1 MAQPS
6 TTGSHP
12 HFSSSPSAATAPPA
26 PTPPGAYTSIFG
38 GGPPVVPSPPIVLP
52 AAAAPGPGPA
62 PATPQ
67 AAGPGLGSGTG
78 LGLGPA
84 ALTAA
89 NLAPPPAPGTSTPA
103 SVASSSNNTYIMPNS
118 PMKNRGGG
126 SGSDGYRPKVTRTL
140 GQRPACLVNA
150 SVTYCGNNQ
159 IFAFGGF
166 DQYTDEV
173 YNHVLRLD
181 LVSQQWSLVDNYGDI
196 PGVRMGHTATLYQG
210 DKLLV
215 FGGENE
221 HRTYLSDLIVFDLKT
236 AHWTQ
241 PAVTGPIPKGRAR
254 HAAVLHEDKLFII
267 GGITGHDNYVL
278 DDICYL
284 DLKTFCWSRA
294 WRFVGRFDHS
304 AYIWGDRV
312 WVFGGLSEDMDKVSD
327 LWWLDL
333 KGTPAFQSPPQIGSS
348 PYDRPNLGGP
358 PLGMGGGSSRHGSG
372 SPRPGYALAPSPAVG
387 ASGYAANSRTAQVNT
402 PSFQLKSYA
411 PVAPGSISALKFFS
425 GPNTPNQGSGIHF
438 HVYSAGML
446 LDFVT
451 PAPTIMSRECSLST
465 LDLATLR
472 WQKLAE
478 GREIFKPG
486 YRWHYCT
493 MNEDGTKAW
502 LLGCPTDPSNSE
514 LGANGFEEYLSDIME
529 IDLRRYGFLG
539 HSAPPDAHG
548 MMGMMDMGGAMMTR
562 PTSRVRHANDPPSMG
577 LGSDLSRLFDQPPET
592 GSGADFIVTAHSGNP
607 EDDEM
612 DHEAEA
618 PVRDGAVGG
627 GGAAGRN
634 DNNNDHWLAPDAPTS
649 PPIHVHR
656 LILQARWPHFARLWS
671 SQMAEFH
678 TKKMHIPEPYSVV
691 RAFLFYLYTDRI
703 DPAPPPEDGPGM
715 DIGGSSSSSSGGGS
729 GAGTKRGRSPG
740 DAGGGSRNGGPLN
753 RHPHHH
759 HPHQLHQTHHDADAR
774 GHHSPAHVTA
784 DLSDVAGLLVMS
796 NIYNIPHLRL
806 LCVNRLSKELDVE
819 HACIIWHCASLAN
832 EPWLR
837 KRAAGFCL
845 THWGRIVRSSGFLR
859 LPRTAI
865 VELSQ
870 EIDTEGRVIGGD
882 ELDLFGSALEGAGGV
897 GGARFSDNGSVL
909 SRRKESISSSHA
921 SQMAESE
928 MEDDEE
934 EGMDMN

>member
-6 TTGSHP
+6 TPASQLRSTTST
-12 HFSSSPSAATAPPA
+12 SAAVAQPA
-26 PTPPGAYTSIFG
+26 PAGAYSSIFG
-38 GGPPVVPSPPIVLP
+38 GGPVALPSVAVPASP
-52 AAAAPGPGPA
+52 AA
-62 PATPQ
+62 ATPQ
-67 AAGPGLGSGTG
+67 ANPNNVAGTTLSEPGTNGPGN
-78 LGLGPA
+78 A
-84 ALTAA
+84 
-89 NLAPPPAPGTSTPA
+89 TPA

-118 PMKNRGGG
+118 PMKGRATGT
-126 SGSDGYRPKVTRTL
+126 DGYRPKITRTL

-210 DKLLV
+210 NKLLV

-236 AHWTQ
+236 VHWTQ

-333 KGTPAFQSPPQIGSS
+333 KGTPAFQSPPMIGSS
-348 PYDRPNLGGP
+348 PYDRAGLGG
-358 PLGMGGGSSRHGSG
+358 LGGSHLGLGGVGSG
-372 SPRPGYALAPSPAVG
+372 NNSRNDSVSPRPGYTLAQSSAMG

-425 GPNTPNQGSGIHF
+425 GPNTPNQGTGIHF
-438 HVYSAGML
+438 HVYSAGVL
-446 LDFVT
+446 LDFIT
-451 PAPTIMSRECSLST
+451 PAPTITSRECSLST

-502 LLGCPTDPSNSE
+502 LLGCPTDPSTIE
-514 LGANGFEEYLSDIME
+514 LGANGLEEYLSDIME
-529 IDLRRYGFLG
+529 IDLRRYGLLG
-539 HSAPPDAHG
+539 TNALPDAHSDGVGMGPGMGG
-548 MMGMMDMGGAMMTR
+548 MMLSR

-592 GSGADFIVTAHSGNP
+592 GSGADFIVTAHSINA
-607 EDDEM
+607 EDDDT
-612 DHEAEA
+612 DHATEDETA
-618 PVRDGAVGG
+618 GG
-627 GGAAGRN
+627 GKGASREDGS
-634 DNNNDHWLAPDAPTS
+634 HWLAPDAPTS
-649 PPIHVHR
+649 QPIHVHR

-678 TKKMHIPEPYSVV
+678 TKKMHIPEPYTVV

-703 DPAPPPEDGPGM
+703 DPALPADGT
-715 DIGGSSSSSSGGGS
+715 DGGCRGFGVGS
-729 GAGTKRGRSPG
+729 AVGTKRGWSTG
-740 DAGGGSRNGGPLN
+740 DGSSTGGSGSRQQQQQQQWACPDEALSYSNGRAG
-753 RHPHHH
+753 
-759 HPHQLHQTHHDADAR
+759 
-774 GHHSPAHVTA
+774 SPARVTA

-832 EPWLR
+832 EAWLR
-837 KRAAGFCL
+837 KRAAAFCL
-845 THWGRIVRSSGFLR
+845 THWGRIVRSAGFLR

-897 GGARFSDNGSVL
+897 NGARFSDGGSVL

-928 MEDDEE
+928 MEENDD